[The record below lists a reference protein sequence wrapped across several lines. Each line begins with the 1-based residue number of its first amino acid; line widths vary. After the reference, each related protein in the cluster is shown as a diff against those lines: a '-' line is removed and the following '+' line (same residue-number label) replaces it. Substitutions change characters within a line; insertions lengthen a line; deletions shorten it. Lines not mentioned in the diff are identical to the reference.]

1 MSDKS
6 SEISSA
12 SLRLSAQR
20 AFLGRIDPS
29 VRLIKIKSI
38 GDEIHLSVVL
48 RGSPSDE
55 TSESISDASAEIGSD
70 FPDSTVLENI
80 EVSAEEIPV
89 ENIIENGWVYRST
102 D

>member
-38 GDEIHLSVVL
+38 GDEIHLSVVP